1 MIESREKYYISLIKE
16 SLSLREVCLKAGLVV
31 TTGNYDTLKRI
42 IKDNNIDISH
52 FKRCSLGIY
61 KEPKELKDYL
71 VENSTIKSYKLKN
84 RLFKEQI
91 KEKKCESCGLT
102 EWMGKPINLQLHHIN
117 GDNTDN
123 RIENLQIL
131 CPNCHSYTDNFSGKN
146 QKMNIK
152 EKCFNKKR
160 ICVDISLLK
169 ELLEQYDD
177 INFISKK
184 IGRTPKTVK
193 RYIKKYD
200 LSFNKTMK
208 NTYDVDKMISLMREL
223 KNYSK
228 VGKEMGVSDNAIK
241 KRFINLGYP
250 SNIKDL
256 LEKIK

>member
-1 MIESREKYYISLIKE
+1 MLKERKKYYIELIKH
-16 SLSLREVCLKAGLVV
+16 SFSLREVCFKAGIVD

-42 IKDNNIDISH
+42 IKEENIDIKH
-52 FKRCSLGIY
+52 FKRRSNY
-61 KEPKELKDYL
+61 SEPKSLDFYLKKGS
-71 VENSTIKSYKLKN
+71 NISSFKLKN
-84 RLFKEQI
+84 KLFKSNI

-208 NTYDVDKMISLMREL
+208 NT
-223 KNYSK
+223 
-228 VGKEMGVSDNAIK
+228 
-241 KRFINLGYP
+241 
-250 SNIKDL
+250 
-256 LEKIK
+256 